1 MPSRERRGCRY
12 IPVFRLLRLSL
23 RGARPRSRGRPP
35 RSGTRPKVLP
45 PSHYGSAILLARS
58 KRTLRGI
65 YPVPKPGARRSM
77 NHSPRRPAR
86 TAPPPLLNPA
96 LEKGGAYPLLR
107 LDERRREVEARG
119 IELYDFGT
127 GDPREPTDP
136 KIRRA
141 LVEGVPEVSQYPATQ
156 GKKELRE
163 AFCGW
168 ISRRHGV
175 ELDPD
180 AEVLPATG
188 SKEAIFHAPFAFLHP
203 SHERRGVAYGTPG
216 YPVYERGTVF
226 AGGETPPVKVRAGEG
241 FLLPPEAIDPQRTRI
256 LWINYPHN
264 PTGALATCSYL
275 EKVAQTCREHDILLF
290 SDECYNDLYAG
301 ERPLSILEIT
311 KERTLAFCSLSKR
324 SGMTGYR
331 SAMMAGDPELISA
344 LAKLRPSIGVATQS
358 FVQDAATA
366 AWSDDAHVE
375 KRRRIFGEKRALFT
389 AFFERVGLDYLRTD
403 ASFYLWVV
411 VPDGDDEAYALRL
424 MEEGII
430 VAPGRAFGAGGEG
443 YIRIALVP
451 DLEQCLR
458 AIDRWGR

>member
-1 MPSRERRGCRY
+1 M
-12 IPVFRLLRLSL
+12 
-23 RGARPRSRGRPP
+23 
-35 RSGTRPKVLP
+35 
-45 PSHYGSAILLARS
+45 
-58 KRTLRGI
+58 
-65 YPVPKPGARRSM
+65 PKPGARRSM

-86 TAPPPLLNPA
+86 TASPPLLNSA
-96 LEKGGAYPLLR
+96 LERGGAYPLLR
-107 LDERRREVEARG
+107 LDERRREVEERG
-119 IELYDFGT
+119 VELYDFGT

-216 YPVYERGTVF
+216 YPVYERGTLF
-226 AGGETPPVKVRAGEG
+226 AGGEPLPVRLEAGEG

-301 ERPLSILEIT
+301 ERPPSILEIT

-331 SAMMAGDPELISA
+331 SAMMAGDPDLIAA
-344 LAKLRPSIGVATQS
+344 LKKLRPSIGVAPPS
-358 FVQDAATA
+358 FVQDAAAA
-366 AWSDDAHVE
+366 AWSDDEHVE
-375 KRRRIFGEKRALFT
+375 RRRRVFAEKRSLFVE
-389 AFFERVGLDYLRTD
+389 FFKRAGLDSLPTD
-403 ASFYLWVV
+403 AGLYLWVS
-411 VPDGDDEAYALRL
+411 VPDDEGYALRL
-424 MEEGII
+424 LEEGIV
-430 VAPGRAFGAGGEG
+430 VAPGRSFGPGGEG

-451 DLEQCLR
+451 GLEGCAK
-458 AIDRWGR
+458 AIDRWERLIREGEL